1 MDLDTRHQYSA
12 PIYDTDTVQQMD
24 IVQEYQGIPGYY
36 DGYKEN
42 ESFINGYQNILADGY
57 RDDSHISRFPG
68 IKDGYIEDQGYPDI
82 KDQGYGYNEGKSY
95 GYPGYMMSQAETPN
109 KRNQT
114 EPILNPS
121 KLPPYF
127 YISNRDFF
135 NGFKDLD
142 FNLSSSEFSLKD
154 LSRLANLDIYQTPRE
169 APTPT
174 PSGRIPYPSYRPE
187 YTSTPSFQPLPF
199 KPRVYLPSS
208 TIRPITDSGQ
218 IRGTLSNLSSVP
230 PRVNTSLSFTPPRIY
245 NTTPRNQYG
254 NRIYPNNP
262 INPQLP
268 VTRGTQIQPWLH
280 PQLSDQFFTVKSK
293 SLSFGSILVPSPI
306 LIILVFTIRVL

>member
-12 PIYDTDTVQQMD
+12 SYYDTDTDQQLD
-24 IVQEYQGIPGYY
+24 IVKGYPGIPGYS
-36 DGYKEN
+36 DGYKEK
-42 ESFINGYQNILADGY
+42 ESFMNGYQNILTVGY
-57 RDDSHISRFPG
+57 RGDMSGYPG
-68 IKDGYIEDQGYPDI
+68 IEDGYIEDQGYPDI
-82 KDQGYGYNEGKSY
+82 RDQGYGYNEGKNY
-95 GYPGYMMSQAETPN
+95 GYPGYILSQAETIN
-109 KRNQT
+109 NRNQT

-127 YISNRDFF
+127 YISNREFF
-135 NGFKDLD
+135 NGFEDLD
-142 FNLSSSEFSLKD
+142 FNLSSSEFSLED
-154 LSRLANLDIYQTPRE
+154 LSRLANLDTYQTPRE

-187 YTSTPSFQPLPF
+187 YTSAPYFQPLPF

-208 TIRPITDSGQ
+208 TIRPTTDSGQ

-230 PRVNTSLSFTPPRIY
+230 PRVNNTSLYFTPPRLY

-254 NRIYPNNP
+254 NRIYPDNP

-280 PQLSDQFFTVKSK
+280 PQFSDQFFTVKSK